1 MNNRFKALSLS
12 GLMVIASFMAK
23 PALADEW
30 NKRTEFQFSGPVQIP
45 GRVLTAGK
53 YVFQL
58 ADSQSDRNIVQ
69 VFSVDSSGHERL
81 VATILAIPDYTE
93 NTPDKPVIHFE
104 ERAAGAPEAI
114 HSWFYPG
121 DNTGWEFVYSAVHAS
136 SVQPAEVNANTTPA
150 AAPEANPAA
159 PAPDGT
165 AAATMIQ
172 PESPQ
177 VREMEARDVEEEVA
191 ATQEDTPDSPTPQPD
206 TTGADPVLPQTGG
219 NSVLVFL
226 TGLTML
232 FAGVLTRLSTR
243 RKAQS

>member
-12 GLMVIASFMAK
+12 GLMLIASFVAK
-23 PALADEW
+23 PVLADEW
-30 NKRTEFQFSGPVQIP
+30 NKRTDFQFSGPVEIP
-45 GRVLTAGK
+45 GKVLTAGK

-81 VATILAIPDYTE
+81 VATILAIPNYTE

-121 DNTGWEFVYSAVHAS
+121 DNTGWEFVYPKEQGIEARTNMTPAPTPAPVAV
-136 SVQPAEVNANTTPA
+136 A
-150 AAPEANPAA
+150 AAPSRPQ
-159 PAPDGT
+159 
-165 AAATMIQ
+165 ATR
-172 PESPQ
+172 
-177 VREMEARDVEEEVA
+177 VRELTPATEVDAVQEEVA
-191 ATQEDTPDSPTPQPD
+191 VAPDESPATTVADTDATDTPE
-206 TTGADPVLPQTGG
+206 PVLPETGG
-219 NSVLVFL
+219 HSALVLL
-226 TGLTML
+226 SGLTMF